1 MYNKEIEPEI
11 EDSNLERA
19 VDLWEDLDTMPS
31 DKIESAISEA
41 DALRSVALVLAGS
54 EAVNAAVVSSPD
66 TEAEWE
72 QFAAAHGIAEDVGPE
87 GRQRRAM
94 TIIFRSLLIAAAV
107 AALVVMFLPRVE
119 QAKTSAFIYETS
131 KASRV
136 VRVSSPADVK
146 VVNTD
151 EIVCKTNAVKDN
163 TIEVP
168 EGKQLKVTLP
178 DGTIAWVN
186 CGSTLTYPS
195 SFSSGVREVRLQG
208 EACFKVRHDALHPFV
223 VKAGDITVHDIGT
236 TFNVRNYADQP
247 QHVTLVEGS
256 AEVRGNGQSVRL
268 HPGDDASVAEN
279 RLKVAQVDTDDY
291 TSWRH
296 GIIPFNETDLHAVA
310 IYLCKWY
317 GLNLICGDP
326 ALLNEKVHFVFDR
339 SASRDQAV
347 EMLNDI
353 ATSSISVEGN
363 TLYIRKVKG

>member
-1 MYNKEIEPEI
+1 MNNKATKSEI
-11 EDSNLERA
+11 EDCSLERA
-19 VDLWEDLDTMPS
+19 VDLLEGLESMPS
-31 DKIESAISEA
+31 DKLETAISEPGDRRA
-41 DALRSVALVLAGS
+41 VSLVIAGM
-54 EAVNAAVVSSPD
+54 EAVRAAAVPSPD
-66 TEAEWE
+66 VEKEWS
-72 QFAAAHGIAEDVGPE
+72 QFVSAHNVVEESASND
-87 GRQRRAM
+87 RRRPM
-94 TIIFRSLLIAAAV
+94 TVIFRVLLAAAAV
-107 AALVVMFLPRVE
+107 AALVVMFLPKAE
-119 QAKTSAFIYETS
+119 QAKTSAYIYETS

-146 VVNTD
+146 IVNTD
-151 EIVCKTNAVKDN
+151 EIVCKANAVKDN

-291 TSWRH
+291 TSWRQ
-296 GIIPFNETDLHAVA
+296 GIIPFNESDLHAVA
-310 IYLCKWY
+310 LYLCKWY

-339 SASRDQAV
+339 SASREQAV

-363 TLYIRKVKG
+363 TLYIKKVKR